1 MPLGAVGRGMG
12 AALGR
17 GVGAAVGEAINIALK
32 EGLAKVLRGNTGRG
46 PGVGKPGSGVPTR
59 EQLAE
64 FPAGILPAGQNI
76 NRVGRGTRT
85 SPGIAPAD
93 FNSPDVGSFQ
103 NTRTRK
109 AKESSKGS
117 KQTNFCC
124 KWFEKKQERR
134 KKVSKY

>member
-1 MPLGAVGRGMG
+1 M
-12 AALGR
+12 GR

-32 EGLAKVLRGNTGRG
+32 EGLAKVLRGNIGRG
-46 PGVGKPGSGVPTR
+46 NPGSGVPTR
-59 EQLAE
+59 EQLAG
-64 FPAGILPAGQNI
+64 FPARILPGQNI
-76 NRVGRGTRT
+76 NRVGRATRT
-85 SPGIAPAD
+85 SPGIAPPD
-93 FNSPDVGSFQ
+93 LNSPDVGSFQ

>member
-1 MPLGAVGRGMG
+1 MPLGAVVGRGMG
-12 AALGR
+12 AAVGR

-32 EGLAKVLRGNTGRG
+32 EGLARVLRGNTGRG
-46 PGVGKPGSGVPTR
+46 PGVGKPGSGIPTR
-59 EQLAE
+59 EQFRGL
-64 FPAGILPAGQNI
+64 PAGILPGQNI
-76 NRVGRGTRT
+76 NRIGRGTRT
-85 SPGIAPAD
+85 SPGIAPPD
-93 FNSPDVGSFQ
+93 LNSPDVGSFQ

-124 KWFEKKQERR
+124 KWFEKKEERR